1 MYLTTFINRE
11 FSKFKY
17 VKTKTTIFFNDIV
30 ALKVKNVLHRINF
43 ALEQKRERK
52 QEWKRKRERELII
65 FVAQRK
71 NIISTINEDKRR
83 RNKNWNKNQK
93 WSREQKRRDWEQ
105 IISK

>member
-52 QEWKRKRERELII
+52 QE
-65 FVAQRK
+65 
-71 NIISTINEDKRR
+71 
-83 RNKNWNKNQK
+83 
-93 WSREQKRRDWEQ
+93 
-105 IISK
+105 